1 MCVCVCLCS
10 GDHSNISVKIRTEN
24 LHVCVCACARV
35 CVCVC
40 VCDEDFLFQ
49 RRGFLP
55 KCLCGEKHAVSEARE
70 GCICLAFDKSLNLW
84 CPGGS
89 LVA

>member
-1 MCVCVCLCS
+1 VCV
-10 GDHSNISVKIRTEN
+10 HA
-24 LHVCVCACARV
+24 HV

-49 RRGFLP
+49 IRGFLP